1 MKAKILIVGGGAM
14 GTSVALHAATRC
26 DPLREPVILIEK
38 DRLGAGSSGR
48 AQAIIHQGYSDRRI
62 AGMARDALKVYASFE
77 QHTGRSI
84 GFRQTGVLFLTGAAT
99 AAKLEADI
107 EMQLSIGID
116 VRRVDADEIRK
127 IVPGIEVDDD
137 AVGAFE
143 QEGGFVDS
151 TRTIQSL
158 ATLAR
163 SKGVV
168 TRVGVKNPTILVED
182 GRAVGVE
189 TSAGSFF
196 APQIVLATGPWTPVI
211 LKGLGAELPLRAVK
225 TQQHFMAMPSP
236 ATPDD
241 DLLSLEHGDPML
253 ADFETR
259 FTPDPFALLPVA
271 HPVIFDLEKR
281 FCARCEPR
289 RGRTRISRLGL
300 RDLEEITDPE
310 SLPEHADE
318 AFSSWA
324 RQTVSE
330 RLPVYRDQA
339 DLGSQAAWL
348 TLTPDERPIV
358 GPVEALPG
366 LYVVAGFS
374 GNDFQLAPSIGE
386 GLAQMLLGEPVSAF
400 DPEYLSLAR
409 FQQV

>member
-1 MKAKILIVGGGAM
+1 M

-26 DPLREPVILIEK
+26 DPLREPVVLIEK

-62 AGMARDALKVYASFE
+62 AGMARDALKVYAGFE

-84 GFRQTGVLFLTGAAT
+84 GFRQTGVLFLAGPAT
-99 AAKLEADI
+99 AASLEADI
-107 EMQLSIGID
+107 EMQVSIGID
-116 VRRVDADEIRK
+116 VRRVDAEEIRRM
-127 IVPGIEVDDD
+127 VPGIQVDDD
-137 AVGAFE
+137 TIGAFE
-143 QEGGFVDS
+143 QEGGFVDPA
-151 TRTIQSL
+151 RTIQSL

-168 TRVGVKNPTILVED
+168 TRVGVGNPTIVVED

-189 TSAGSFF
+189 TSAGRFF
-196 APQIVLATGPWTPVI
+196 APQIVLATGPWTPLI
-211 LKGLGAELPLRAVK
+211 LEGLGVELPLRAVK
-225 TQQHFMAMPSP
+225 TQQHFLAMPAPS
-236 ATPDD
+236 TPDD
-241 DLLSLEHGDPML
+241 DLLSIDHGDPML

-259 FTPDPFALLPVA
+259 FTPDPFARLPVA
-271 HPVIFDLEKR
+271 HPVIFDLESR
-281 FCARCEPR
+281 FYARCEPR
-289 RGRTRISRLGL
+289 RGRTRIGRLGL
-300 RDLEEITDPE
+300 SDLEEVADPE
-310 SLPEHADE
+310 TISEHADE

-324 RQTVSE
+324 REVVRQ
-330 RLPVYRDQA
+330 RLPAYQGQA

-366 LYVVAGFS
+366 LWIVAGFS

-386 GLAQMLLGEPVSAF
+386 GLAQMLMGEPVSAF
-400 DPEYLSLAR
+400 DPEHLSLSR
-409 FQQV
+409 FQAV